1 MTVGHGVGEPRRSE
15 LAAARAAIAARHLKP
30 RADRPASTARGVH
43 HVALISS
50 DVERTVEFFDGLL
63 GFPLI
68 EMFENRDYEGS
79 THFFFDIGEGNT
91 LAYFDLPGVDV
102 GPYAEVLGGH
112 HHLAIS
118 MTPDHWRAARSRL
131 DTAGVEY
138 AHVDGSSL
146 YFRGPDGERL
156 ELISDPLREMYGK
169 PVG

>member
-1 MTVGHGVGEPRRSE
+1 MGDRLSRDE
-15 LAAARAAIAARHLKP
+15 LAARRDDIAARRLLP
-30 RADRPASTARGVH
+30 RDVRPASTARGVH
-43 HVALISS
+43 HVALICS

-79 THFFFDIGEGNT
+79 THFFFDIGHGNT
-91 LAYFDLPGVDV
+91 LAYFDLPGLDL

-118 MTPDHWRAARSRL
+118 IDRPNWERIKARF
-131 DTAGVEY
+131 DTDGIEY

-156 ELISDPLREMYGK
+156 ELISDPLLEMYGK

>member
-1 MTVGHGVGEPRRSE
+1 MALDPATLDALTTRRE
-15 LAAARAAIAARHLKP
+15 DLAARRIRPDGQRP
-30 RADRPASTARGVH
+30 RSTARGVH

-63 GFPLI
+63 EFPLI
-68 EMFENRDYEGS
+68 EMFENRDYAGS
-79 THFFFDIGEGNT
+79 THFFFDIGEGNA
-91 LAYFDLPGVDV
+91 LAYFDLPGLDL

-118 MTPDHWRAARSRL
+118 VERPQWERL
-131 DTAGVEY
+131 KAKLEAAGVES

-156 ELISDPLREMYGK
+156 ELISDPLGEMYGRTL
-169 PVG
+169 GH